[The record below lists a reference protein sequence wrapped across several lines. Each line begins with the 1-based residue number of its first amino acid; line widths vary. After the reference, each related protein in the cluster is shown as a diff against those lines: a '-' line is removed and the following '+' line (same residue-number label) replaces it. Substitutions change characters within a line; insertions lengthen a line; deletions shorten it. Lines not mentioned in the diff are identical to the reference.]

1 MPNLNDLYP
10 SKYLVA
16 GDIPDEG
23 MVVTIR
29 SMDMQK
35 MRDGTEKLT
44 LYFDETEKGLVC
56 NKTNAKTIAKL
67 YGDDTDDWEDGR
79 ITLFPSETD
88 FGGETVPCI
97 RVRPKKPR
105 PTTPP
110 NGAPKPSV
118 AKSGKP
124 ISTRKPGEDDEEDDE
139 IPF

>member
-44 LYFDETEKGLVC
+44 LYFDETEKGVGFC

-67 YGDDTDDWEDGR
+67 YGDDT
-79 ITLFPSETD
+79 
-88 FGGETVPCI
+88 
-97 RVRPKKPR
+97 
-105 PTTPP
+105 
-110 NGAPKPSV
+110 
-118 AKSGKP
+118 
-124 ISTRKPGEDDEEDDE
+124 
-139 IPF
+139 